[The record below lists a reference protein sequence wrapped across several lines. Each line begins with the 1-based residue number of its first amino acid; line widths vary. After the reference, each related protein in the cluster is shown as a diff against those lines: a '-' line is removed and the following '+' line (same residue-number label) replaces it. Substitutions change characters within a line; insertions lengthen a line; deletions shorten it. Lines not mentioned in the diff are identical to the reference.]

1 MKLRELLKGI
11 DYIKIEGLQDR
22 PVNDLHYDSRKVTP
36 GSLFFCIKGLTVDG
50 HDYTDQA
57 VSKGAKT
64 LVLERDVA
72 IEGDVTKVFVP
83 NSRTAMAYMARNYYK
98 NPTKDIKLIGITGTN
113 GKTTIT
119 YLVKS
124 ILENTGEKIGLIGTI
139 SNMIGDKIIPSR
151 FTTPESLDLQKLLRD
166 MRDEKVDSM
175 IMEVSSHSL
184 SLGRVESCEFDIGVF
199 SNLSQ
204 DHLDFHSSMD
214 EYRDAKA
221 RLFRQSKLAIINI
234 DDENGRWIK
243 EGVATKVYTYGI
255 YKEADIYARD
265 LVISHKEVT
274 FNLHTPKGS
283 IPIELGIPGIF
294 SVYNALAAAS
304 VCYALGISL
313 ESIAHGLKQV
323 KAVNGR
329 FELLD
334 TGRDYSVILD
344 YAHTPDGLENIL
356 KTAKEFTKARLITL
370 FGCGGDRD
378 QGKRPVMG
386 EIAGKYSD
394 LCIITSD
401 NPRSEEPMEIIR
413 QIQAGVEKTP
423 CPYKII
429 EDRRK
434 AIEYALHN
442 AQEGD
447 VVILAGKGH
456 ETYQIIGDKTIH
468 FDEKEIVS
476 EILGKEHI

>member
-1 MKLRELLKGI
+1 M
-11 DYIKIEGLQDR
+11 
-22 PVNDLHYDSRKVTP
+22 
-36 GSLFFCIKGLTVDG
+36 DG

-294 SVYNALAAAS
+294 SVYNALAVAS
-304 VCYALGISL
+304 VCYAWGISL

-323 KAVNGR
+323 KAVMVA
-329 FELLD
+329 L
-334 TGRDYSVILD
+334 S
-344 YAHTPDGLENIL
+344 
-356 KTAKEFTKARLITL
+356 
-370 FGCGGDRD
+370 
-378 QGKRPVMG
+378 
-386 EIAGKYSD
+386 SW
-394 LCIITSD
+394 
-401 NPRSEEPMEIIR
+401 IR
-413 QIQAGVEKTP
+413 QGLFCYIRLCSYT
-423 CPYKII
+423 
-429 EDRRK
+429 
-434 AIEYALHN
+434 
-442 AQEGD
+442 
-447 VVILAGKGH
+447 
-456 ETYQIIGDKTIH
+456 
-468 FDEKEIVS
+468 
-476 EILGKEHI
+476 